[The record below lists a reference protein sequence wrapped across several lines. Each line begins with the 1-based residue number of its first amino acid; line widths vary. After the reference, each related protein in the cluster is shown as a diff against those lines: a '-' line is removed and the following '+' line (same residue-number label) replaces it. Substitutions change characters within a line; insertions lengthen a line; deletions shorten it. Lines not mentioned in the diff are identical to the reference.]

1 MSPHLDSEVQTK
13 KEKLLTKEV
22 ADMFNIFSHE
32 DVIFLTDKNG
42 EWYLGERKMDQS
54 LMRQYAEEAQIIQ
67 KMMLWKEIDKSIK
80 YHTNRLMFLRSRD
93 FGDMIAGKLVL
104 LTLKNIQSILE
115 MVKNLKTN
123 PQIKLAKK

>member
-1 MSPHLDSEVQTK
+1 MSSQKTK
-13 KEKLLTKEV
+13 EELLTKEV
-22 ADMFNIFSHE
+22 ADMFNMFSHE
-32 DVIFLTDKNG
+32 DVLFLNNKDGK
-42 EWYLGERKMDQS
+42 WYLKERALDQS